1 MLIINCQCLSLAWLY
16 FVLSSAANYSN
27 IFQSNEVPYVPE
39 FLSLHS
45 ELQTYFMISELAWTK
60 QVLHHMPSSFQSV
73 SSMVTN
79 SLCEIFSAL
88 SLESNLGHTEL
99 KARNESGSTTEKS
112 PLKIFL
118 SPPFLLSLIISL
130 SLTASKTKSLYFRK
144 EDNVSRRFLRIARGK
159 DFRSDRKGHK
169 KGCSSTPPKIQTK
182 PRKGKFPSTPTLRI
196 YGWGVRSPS
205 SSESFDSRP
214 LLKRTLPTAPTL
226 SHCCKQDWSSFTL
239 IASASNG
246 KILTG
251 KLFSVSRTA
260 VLRIR
265 RSLQS
270 LSTHSHLACISTL
283 KGYIAQPLSS
293 HTFMYRA
300 RLVNSLKSH
309 WNRLRTLKKC
319 LPKSSFLWR

>member
-1 MLIINCQCLSLAWLY
+1 MNVCTYEMHVSTHPRNSWECWIN
-16 FVLSSAANYSN
+16 
-27 IFQSNEVPYVPE
+27 SNEPG
-39 FLSLHS
+39 
-45 ELQTYFMISELAWTK
+45 
-60 QVLHHMPSSFQSV
+60 
-73 SSMVTN
+73 
-79 SLCEIFSAL
+79 
-88 SLESNLGHTEL
+88 LGV
-99 KARNESGSTTEKS
+99 AQ
-112 PLKIFL
+112 
-118 SPPFLLSLIISL
+118 
-130 SLTASKTKSLYFRK
+130 
-144 EDNVSRRFLRIARGK
+144 D
-159 DFRSDRKGHK
+159 
-169 KGCSSTPPKIQTK
+169 
-182 PRKGKFPSTPTLRI
+182 
-196 YGWGVRSPS
+196 RSPS

-319 LPKSSFLWR
+319 LP